1 MMSMAI
7 VMAGNDVRAHDDVSA
22 LETGGAGYF
31 YVGLDYSP
39 AFSKIRDFSI
49 RESNGETKAV
59 YPYLKD
65 GKSVKLE
72 SHKFDWNTPDPRIGF
87 KDNMLVAME
96 GSVGYG
102 IGGARVELEIGYER
116 FKTKGIRDSGS
127 KEDEADTVYLLAKE
141 LAYDVVTGQTDNLA
155 AALAKTSGK
164 DIVQF
169 ANAVKITSAKIDEK
183 VCTGTQYKGEAT
195 GSPTTYEIGAKAATN
210 TAQCNGFNA
219 ETKTEPFSKFAE
231 VLGLRDN
238 KNWPTGKYYKTSSPV
253 EGKTNGNAEAVA
265 EDLTKKLTPEEK
277 TIVAGLL
284 AKTIEGG
291 EVVEIRAVSSTSVM
305 VNACYDLLSEGLGVV
320 PYACVGLGGN
330 FVGVVDGHITPKL
343 AYRLKAGLSYQL
355 SPEISAFA
363 GGFYHRVVGDGVY
376 DDLPAQRL
384 VDDTSPAGRTKD
396 TAIANFSVVLEAEYF
411 CCECSKPHWKC
422 VLNMRPDK
430 CLVLREHCDSSIDAV

>member
-1 MMSMAI
+1 MRSRSKLFLGSVMMSMAI

-22 LETGGAGYF
+22 LDTGGAGYF

-169 ANAVKITSAKIDEK
+169 AKAVEISAPTINSRICNRGKEASKGVNGTKAGSCDSVVVSSKELEQSLTAALGDEGAGKWPKINNGTSDTTLAGSSASSTPYTKDASATVAK
-183 VCTGTQYKGEAT
+183 
-195 GSPTTYEIGAKAATN
+195 
-210 TAQCNGFNA
+210 
-219 ETKTEPFSKFAE
+219 
-231 VLGLRDN
+231 
-238 KNWPTGKYYKTSSPV
+238 
-253 EGKTNGNAEAVA
+253 
-265 EDLTKKLTPEEK
+265 DLTKLTTEEK

-396 TAIANFSVVLEAEYF
+396 TAIANFSMAYVGGEFGVRFAF
-411 CCECSKPHWKC
+411 
-422 VLNMRPDK
+422 
-430 CLVLREHCDSSIDAV
+430 

>member
-1 MMSMAI
+1 
-7 VMAGNDVRAHDDVSA
+7 
-22 LETGGAGYF
+22 
-31 YVGLDYSP
+31 
-39 AFSKIRDFSI
+39 
-49 RESNGETKAV
+49 
-59 YPYLKD
+59 
-65 GKSVKLE
+65 
-72 SHKFDWNTPDPRIGF
+72 
-87 KDNMLVAME
+87 MLVAME

-169 ANAVKITSAKIDEK
+169 AKAVGISHPTIDGK
-183 VCTGTQYKGEAT
+183 VCSGKHAALVPNKGKDYDAD
-195 GSPTTYEIGAKAATN
+195 AKESNTN
-210 TAQCNGFNA
+210 AHKTAQCSGLADSAATGPKSFSGFVGA
-219 ETKTEPFSKFAE
+219 VKVGE
-231 VLGLRDN
+231 G
-238 KNWPTGKYYKTSSPV
+238 KNWPTGRAATATSNETVVGP
-253 EGKTNGNAEAVA
+253 TNSNATAVA
-265 EDLTKKLTPEEK
+265 KDLVALNSDEK

-396 TAIANFSVVLEAEYF
+396 TAIANFSMAYVGGEFGVRFAF
-411 CCECSKPHWKC
+411 
-422 VLNMRPDK
+422 
-430 CLVLREHCDSSIDAV
+430 

>member
-22 LETGGAGYF
+22 LDTGGAGYF

-169 ANAVKITSAKIDEK
+169 AKAVEISHSGIDGK
-183 VCTGTQYKGEAT
+183 VCSGKHAKAGDAHSSQE
-195 GSPTTYEIGAKAATN
+195 TYEEPTN
-210 TAQCNGFNA
+210 HSQSKTTQCSGLTASSGKKLSDFV
-219 ETKTEPFSKFAE
+219 KGS
-231 VLGLRDN
+231 GLIDG
-238 KNWPTGKYYKTSSPV
+238 KNWPTGKYSKASGGVGT
-253 EGKTNGNAEAVA
+253 GAINGNATAVA
-265 EDLTKKLTPEEK
+265 KDLVQELTPEEK

-376 DDLPAQRL
+376 DDLPAQL
-384 VDDTSPAGRTKD
+384 
-396 TAIANFSVVLEAEYF
+396 L
-411 CCECSKPHWKC
+411 
-422 VLNMRPDK
+422 
-430 CLVLREHCDSSIDAV
+430 

>member
-1 MMSMAI
+1 MRSRSKLLLGSVMMSMAI

-141 LAYDVVTGQTDNLA
+141 LAYDVVTGQTDKLT

-169 ANAVKITSAKIDEK
+169 AKAVEISAPKIDEK
-183 VCTGTQYKGEAT
+183 VCAGSHAALTSSKGKA
-195 GSPTTYEIGAKAATN
+195 TTYVSEYVGSSDET
-210 TAQCNGFNA
+210 
-219 ETKTEPFSKFAE
+219 TKTSQCSGFKDLTTGKGNGGLYKFASITKVGE
-231 VLGLRDN
+231 G
-238 KNWPTGKYYKTSSPV
+238 KNWPTGKGGHSSASP
-253 EGKTNGNAEAVA
+253 ETGATNSNAAAVA
-265 EDLTKKLTPEEK
+265 TDLVALNSDEK

-284 AKTIEGG
+284 ARTIEGG

-396 TAIANFSVVLEAEYF
+396 TAIANFSMAYVGGEFGVRFAF
-411 CCECSKPHWKC
+411 
-422 VLNMRPDK
+422 
-430 CLVLREHCDSSIDAV
+430 

>member
-1 MMSMAI
+1 
-7 VMAGNDVRAHDDVSA
+7 
-22 LETGGAGYF
+22 
-31 YVGLDYSP
+31 
-39 AFSKIRDFSI
+39 
-49 RESNGETKAV
+49 
-59 YPYLKD
+59 
-65 GKSVKLE
+65 
-72 SHKFDWNTPDPRIGF
+72 
-87 KDNMLVAME
+87 
-96 GSVGYG
+96 
-102 IGGARVELEIGYER
+102 
-116 FKTKGIRDSGS
+116 
-127 KEDEADTVYLLAKE
+127 TVYLLAKE

-169 ANAVKITSAKIDEK
+169 ANAVKITNSTIDGK
-183 VCTGTQYKGEAT
+183 VCNGSREKGNSA
-195 GSPTTYEIGAKAATN
+195 GNNNSAVTTYAQTHTAN
-210 TAQCNGFNA
+210 TSTSQCSGLGTTVVKQGYGSLN
-219 ETKTEPFSKFAE
+219 KFVSLTGVGE
-231 VLGLRDN
+231 G
-238 KNWPTGKYYKTSSPV
+238 KNWPTGKIHDGSSGV
-253 EGKTNGNAEAVA
+253 KDGEQNGNANAVA
-265 EDLTKKLTPEEK
+265 KDLVNLNRDEK

-396 TAIANFSVVLEAEYF
+396 TAIANFSMAYVGGEFGVRFAF
-411 CCECSKPHWKC
+411 
-422 VLNMRPDK
+422 
-430 CLVLREHCDSSIDAV
+430 

>member
-1 MMSMAI
+1 MKRGRLLLGSVMMSMAI

-22 LETGGAGYF
+22 LDTGGAGYF

-72 SHKFDWNTPDPRIGF
+72 SNKFDWNTPDPRIGF

-164 DIVQF
+164 DFVQF
-169 ANAVKITSAKIDEK
+169 GKTVAISHPNINEK
-183 VCTGTQYKGEAT
+183 VCVTKDGSSSKNKTGYGQYALSTNNSADHTVALCGGAGHASN
-195 GSPTTYEIGAKAATN
+195 GSSSSPQYLKE
-210 TAQCNGFNA
+210 FV
-219 ETKTEPFSKFAE
+219 EKTLKDGS
-231 VLGLRDN
+231 
-238 KNWPTGKYYKTSSPV
+238 KNWPTSTGGAYKT
-253 EGKTNGNAEAVA
+253 NDNAEAVA
-265 EDLTKKLTPEEK
+265 GDLTKLTTEEK

-396 TAIANFSVVLEAEYF
+396 TAIANFSMAYVGGEFGVRFAF
-411 CCECSKPHWKC
+411 
-422 VLNMRPDK
+422 
-430 CLVLREHCDSSIDAV
+430 

>member
-1 MMSMAI
+1 MRSRSKLLLGSVMMSMAI

-22 LETGGAGYF
+22 LDTGGAGYF

-72 SHKFDWNTPDPRIGF
+72 SNKFDWNTPDPRIGF

-141 LAYDVVTGQTDNLA
+141 LAYDVVTGQTDKLT

-169 ANAVKITSAKIDEK
+169 ANAVELSNSDIDGKICSGEHAREAGAYSTQSGYGASSSNGNDTEQCSGLTTSHIRTKKFSDFVKGAKI
-183 VCTGTQYKGEAT
+183 GE
-195 GSPTTYEIGAKAATN
+195 
-210 TAQCNGFNA
+210 
-219 ETKTEPFSKFAE
+219 
-231 VLGLRDN
+231 
-238 KNWPTGKYYKTSSPV
+238 KNWPRGQHSTSSGAKVGVPDS
-253 EGKTNGNAEAVA
+253 NAKAVA
-265 EDLTKKLTPEEK
+265 KDLVQELNHDEK

-305 VNACYDLLSEGLGVV
+305 VNAE
-320 PYACVGLGGN
+320 
-330 FVGVVDGHITPKL
+330 FEII
-343 AYRLKAGLSYQL
+343 RLFRRAES
-355 SPEISAFA
+355 S
-363 GGFYHRVVGDGVY
+363 RV
-376 DDLPAQRL
+376 
-384 VDDTSPAGRTKD
+384 
-396 TAIANFSVVLEAEYF
+396 
-411 CCECSKPHWKC
+411 
-422 VLNMRPDK
+422 
-430 CLVLREHCDSSIDAV
+430 

>member
-1 MMSMAI
+1 MYK
-7 VMAGNDVRAHDDVSA
+7 D
-22 LETGGAGYF
+22 
-31 YVGLDYSP
+31 
-39 AFSKIRDFSI
+39 I

-141 LAYDVVTGQTDNLA
+141 LAYDVVSGQTDKLT

-169 ANAVKITSAKIDEK
+169 AKAVGISHSEIDKKVCVTKVGTGSAAGKYGTYASEGSAKTSDN
-183 VCTGTQYKGEAT
+183 
-195 GSPTTYEIGAKAATN
+195 N
-210 TAQCNGFNA
+210 TALCGDDAGASYGGSNTSPHVFKDFIEKTLLGNG
-219 ETKTEPFSKFAE
+219 S
-231 VLGLRDN
+231 
-238 KNWPTGKYYKTSSPV
+238 KNWPTSTKGKRTSEP
-253 EGKTNGNAEAVA
+253 EQNDNAKAVA
-265 EDLTKKLTPEEK
+265 KDLINLNSDEK

-396 TAIANFSVVLEAEYF
+396 TAIANFSMAYVGGEFGVRFAF
-411 CCECSKPHWKC
+411 
-422 VLNMRPDK
+422 
-430 CLVLREHCDSSIDAV
+430 

>member
-22 LETGGAGYF
+22 LDTGGAGYF

-169 ANAVKITSAKIDEK
+169 AKAVGISHPTIDGK
-183 VCTGTQYKGEAT
+183 VCRTK
-195 GSPTTYEIGAKAATN
+195 SAATDSATKYAIYKEETEAKSTSKGG
-210 TAQCNGFNA
+210 TALCGDSGHRGSSIGSGHGGAPQVLKDFVK
-219 ETKTEPFSKFAE
+219 ETLKGDGS
-231 VLGLRDN
+231 
-238 KNWPTGKYYKTSSPV
+238 KNWPTSTAVTGGTPQP
-253 EGKTNGNAEAVA
+253 KTNDNAKAVA
-265 EDLTKKLTPEEK
+265 KDLVQELTPEEK

-376 DDLPAQRL
+376 DDLPAQL
-384 VDDTSPAGRTKD
+384 
-396 TAIANFSVVLEAEYF
+396 L
-411 CCECSKPHWKC
+411 
-422 VLNMRPDK
+422 
-430 CLVLREHCDSSIDAV
+430 

>member
-141 LAYDVVTGQTDNLA
+141 LAYDVVSGQTDNLA
-155 AALAKTSGK
+155 AALAKIPGK
-164 DIVQF
+164 DIVHF
-169 ANAVKITSAKIDEK
+169 AKAVEISHPNIDGK
-183 VCTGTQYKGEAT
+183 VCSGSHAALVTSKGTAYNADPG
-195 GSPTTYEIGAKAATN
+195 TTDSN
-210 TAQCNGFNA
+210 TAQCSGLGGTGATGPKSFSGFVNA
-219 ETKTEPFSKFAE
+219 VKVGE
-231 VLGLRDN
+231 G
-238 KNWPTGKYYKTSSPV
+238 KNWPTGQA
-253 EGKTNGNAEAVA
+253 GNTGAAKIGSA
-265 EDLTKKLTPEEK
+265 NSNANAMAKDLVKELIPEEK

-330 FVGVVDGHITPKL
+330 FVGVVDGT
-343 AYRLKAGLSYQL
+343 R
-355 SPEISAFA
+355 
-363 GGFYHRVVGDGVY
+363 
-376 DDLPAQRL
+376 
-384 VDDTSPAGRTKD
+384 RT
-396 TAIANFSVVLEAEYF
+396 IRQS
-411 CCECSKPHWKC
+411 
-422 VLNMRPDK
+422 
-430 CLVLREHCDSSIDAV
+430 

>member
-1 MMSMAI
+1 
-7 VMAGNDVRAHDDVSA
+7 
-22 LETGGAGYF
+22 
-31 YVGLDYSP
+31 
-39 AFSKIRDFSI
+39 
-49 RESNGETKAV
+49 
-59 YPYLKD
+59 
-65 GKSVKLE
+65 
-72 SHKFDWNTPDPRIGF
+72 
-87 KDNMLVAME
+87 
-96 GSVGYG
+96 YG

-141 LAYDVVTGQTDNLA
+141 LAYDVVTDQTDKLA
-155 AALAKTSGK
+155 AALAKINGK
-164 DIVQF
+164 DIVHF
-169 ANAVKITSAKIDEK
+169 AKAVEISYPIIDGK
-183 VCTGTQYKGEAT
+183 VCSGSHAAINSGKGKKYAVN
-195 GSPTTYEIGAKAATN
+195 PTNNSDEE
-210 TAQCNGFNA
+210 TAQCSGFGATSNVTA
-219 ETKTEPFSKFAE
+219 DHKFLSKFVSLTGVGE
-231 VLGLRDN
+231 G
-238 KNWPTGKYYKTSSPV
+238 KNWPTGRAAKSSAV
-253 EGKTNGNAEAVA
+253 GTDNGKPNSNATAVA
-265 EDLTKKLTPEEK
+265 KDIVKELTPEEK

-396 TAIANFSVVLEAEYF
+396 TAIANFSMAYVGGEF
-411 CCECSKPHWKC
+411 G
-422 VLNMRPDK
+422 
-430 CLVLREHCDSSIDAV
+430 

>member
-1 MMSMAI
+1 MRSRSKLLLGSVMMSMAI

-22 LETGGAGYF
+22 LDTGGAGYF

-141 LAYDVVTGQTDNLA
+141 LAYDVVTGQTDKLT

-169 ANAVKITSAKIDEK
+169 ANAVKITNSAIDGKICNRGKASGGSKGLSSSKAGSCDSIDKQSGSLEQSLTAALGDKGAEK
-183 VCTGTQYKGEAT
+183 WPKINNGT
-195 GSPTTYEIGAKAATN
+195 SDTTL
-210 TAQCNGFNA
+210 NGN
-219 ETKTEPFSKFAE
+219 
-231 VLGLRDN
+231 D
-238 KNWPTGKYYKTSSPV
+238 TSSTPYT
-253 EGKTNGNAEAVA
+253 KDASATVA
-265 EDLTKKLTPEEK
+265 KDLVALNHDEK

-305 VNACYDLLSEGLGVV
+305 VNAWFEV
-320 PYACVGLGGN
+320 
-330 FVGVVDGHITPKL
+330 T
-343 AYRLKAGLSYQL
+343 RLFN
-355 SPEISAFA
+355 I
-363 GGFYHRVVGDGVY
+363 
-376 DDLPAQRL
+376 
-384 VDDTSPAGRTKD
+384 
-396 TAIANFSVVLEAEYF
+396 
-411 CCECSKPHWKC
+411 EC
-422 VLNMRPDK
+422 NN
-430 CLVLREHCDSSIDAV
+430 

>member
-1 MMSMAI
+1 MRSRSKLLLGSVMMSMAI

-72 SHKFDWNTPDPRIGF
+72 SNKFDWNTPDPRIGF

-169 ANAVKITSAKIDEK
+169 ANAVKISAPNIDGKICNRGKTGRNSEGLKDKKAGSCDSRDNSDGNLKQSLTAALGKEGDKHWPKIDNAVTNETSLKSDNGKPYEK
-183 VCTGTQYKGEAT
+183 DASAT
-195 GSPTTYEIGAKAATN
+195 
-210 TAQCNGFNA
+210 
-219 ETKTEPFSKFAE
+219 
-231 VLGLRDN
+231 
-238 KNWPTGKYYKTSSPV
+238 
-253 EGKTNGNAEAVA
+253 VA
-265 EDLTKKLTPEEK
+265 GDLVALNSDEK

-291 EVVEIRAVSSTSVM
+291 EVVEIRAVSST
-305 VNACYDLLSEGLGVV
+305 
-320 PYACVGLGGN
+320 
-330 FVGVVDGHITPKL
+330 F
-343 AYRLKAGLSYQL
+343 
-355 SPEISAFA
+355 
-363 GGFYHRVVGDGVY
+363 
-376 DDLPAQRL
+376 
-384 VDDTSPAGRTKD
+384 TK
-396 TAIANFSVVLEAEYF
+396 T
-411 CCECSKPHWKC
+411 
-422 VLNMRPDK
+422 
-430 CLVLREHCDSSIDAV
+430 

>member
-1 MMSMAI
+1 MYK
-7 VMAGNDVRAHDDVSA
+7 D
-22 LETGGAGYF
+22 
-31 YVGLDYSP
+31 
-39 AFSKIRDFSI
+39 I

-169 ANAVKITSAKIDEK
+169 ANAVKISSPDIDGK
-183 VCTGTQYKGEAT
+183 VCTKDHMKGTDSASTTYKEKPSKAAETSQCSGFGGSATKPTFSGFASDVGLIKGENWPR
-195 GSPTTYEIGAKAATN
+195 GSWYNTSKVEANASNSNAKAVATD
-210 TAQCNGFNA
+210 
-219 ETKTEPFSKFAE
+219 
-231 VLGLRDN
+231 L
-238 KNWPTGKYYKTSSPV
+238 
-253 EGKTNGNAEAVA
+253 VA
-265 EDLTKKLTPEEK
+265 LNSDEK

-396 TAIANFSVVLEAEYF
+396 TAIANFSMAYVGGEFGVRFAF
-411 CCECSKPHWKC
+411 
-422 VLNMRPDK
+422 
-430 CLVLREHCDSSIDAV
+430 

>member
-169 ANAVKITSAKIDEK
+169 AKAVEISNSGIGKK
-183 VCTGTQYKGEAT
+183 VC
-195 GSPTTYEIGAKAATN
+195 
-210 TAQCNGFNA
+210 
-219 ETKTEPFSKFAE
+219 ETKRKDGDTTNRFAKYIVGAGDSSNAGTSLCGGKNQKSSDTDTGVE
-231 VLGLRDN
+231 KAQALHDFVSNTLSDGT
-238 KNWPTGKYYKTSSPV
+238 KNWPTSSETSKS
-253 EGKTNGNAEAVA
+253 NNDNAKAVA
-265 EDLTKKLTPEEK
+265 GDLTKKLTPEEK

-396 TAIANFSVVLEAEYF
+396 TAIANFSMAYVGGEFGVRFAF
-411 CCECSKPHWKC
+411 
-422 VLNMRPDK
+422 
-430 CLVLREHCDSSIDAV
+430 